1 MKIETRD
8 ILYLHLQASERFV
21 ISYGMDF
28 REFAGS
34 LNQGLRNI
42 LLIEHKYED
51 GEYNLNTLMDYV
63 LQEDLPNLLKQNV
76 SEYIDFCWTD
86 FAEESALNELNGQ
99 EIAELLYLG
108 HCKGHLKPPF
118 YRQLQNHYVYLA
130 HDDGWFNKVYYRSMD
145 TFFEMLGNLIPGK
158 LDLLK
163 REKSWLGGLRR
174 KAEYGVIP
182 PAGLK
187 ELTPLLTEG
196 AAISFRNMRL
206 SRTKI
211 EIPIWILGDYV
222 NMDDMLD
229 EYSNIVRSEQPAA
242 HFVFNRKTREWTL
255 EK

>member
-34 LNQGLRNI
+34 LNQSLQN
-42 LLIEHKYED
+42 LLMIRHQYED
-51 GEYNLNTLMDYV
+51 GEFNINTLMDYV

-76 SEYIDFCWTD
+76 NEYRDFCWTD
-86 FAEESALNELNGQ
+86 FTEVSGLNELEGQ

-118 YRQLQNHYVYLA
+118 YRQLQNQFVYLA
-130 HDDGWFNKVYYRSMD
+130 HDDGWFNKIYYRSMD
-145 TFFEMLGNLIPGK
+145 SFFEMLGNLIPCK
-158 LDLLK
+158 MELLK

-174 KAEYGVIP
+174 KAEYGLIP
-182 PAGLK
+182 SSGLK

-196 AAISFRNMRL
+196 AAISFRSMKQTRN
-206 SRTKI
+206 TI

-229 EYSNIVRSEQPAA
+229 EYSTISSEKPSAY
-242 HFVFNRKTREWTL
+242 VTFNRKTKEWNI
-255 EK
+255 ER